1 MKRLCCYAF
10 FSNVLCVFRHSR
22 ASTSN
27 LRGIGNKALVCFSSP
42 VLIVWIVFSFV
53 SSPSSF
59 QLPDYSV
66 CVYIIVLSRLCP
78 LLCLFLSAFLFAS
91 WLRFVFIICICLN
104 KGLLLVN
111 SVCLHSLHSG
121 SSISAFHDSKFT
133 LFLIRNLCTV
143 SMTFLQSCIKTK
155 LQCLTIK

>member
-1 MKRLCCYAF
+1 M
-10 FSNVLCVFRHSR
+10 SNF
-22 ASTSN
+22 
-27 LRGIGNKALVCFSSP
+27 RGIGNKALVCFSP
-42 VLIVWIVFSFV
+42 LVLIVWIVFSFV

-66 CVYIIVLSRLCP
+66 CVYIIVLSPLCR
-78 LLCLFLSAFLFAS
+78 LLCLFLSSFLFAS

-121 SSISAFHDSKFT
+121 SSISAFHDSKVT
-133 LFLIRNLCTV
+133 LFPFFLIRNLCTM